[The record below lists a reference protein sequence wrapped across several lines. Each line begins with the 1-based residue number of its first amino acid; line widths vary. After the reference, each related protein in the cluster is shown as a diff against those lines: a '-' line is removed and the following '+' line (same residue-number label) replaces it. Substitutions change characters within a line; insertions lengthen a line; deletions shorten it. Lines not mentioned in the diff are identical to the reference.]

1 MAFDR
6 PVADRVH
13 SALAGTPGVTGKPL
27 FGGYGVFRNG
37 VMFAGVW
44 RSSLLVKLYAGAAD
58 ALLEPHTT
66 GFDPMNTGRPMSG
79 WVVVAPPGFAAEEQL
94 ADWLT
99 RAVDAIPRA
108 AKRKKKK

>member
-6 PVADRVH
+6 SVADRVH
-13 SALAGTPGVTGKPL
+13 AALAATSGVTGKPL
-27 FGGYGVFRNG
+27 FGGYGAFRHG

-44 RSSLLVKLYAGAAD
+44 RSSLLVKLYAAAAD
-58 ALLEPHTT
+58 ALLEPHTG

-94 ADWLT
+94 TDWLT
-99 RAVDAIPRA
+99 RAVDAMPRGA
-108 AKRKKKK
+108 RRKKK

>member
-27 FGGYGVFRNG
+27 FGGYGVFRNS